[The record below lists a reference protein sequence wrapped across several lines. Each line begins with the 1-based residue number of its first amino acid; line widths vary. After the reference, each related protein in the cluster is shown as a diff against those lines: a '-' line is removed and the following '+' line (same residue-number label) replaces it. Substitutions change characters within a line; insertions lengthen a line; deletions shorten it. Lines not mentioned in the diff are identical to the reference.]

1 MELFPLHPL
10 PVMPILERILWGL
23 AILAVVMK
31 SGHLPMS
38 ALLLVLSLGLLANMY
53 LFLGWRLFPAPT
65 GTVQL
70 TVLSAASGLML
81 AVATSAIL
89 FKLQFW
95 TGREAMLGLSILGLS
110 ILVLTLLVM
119 RARRSD
125 LRTYI
130 RGLALRMLPLIAL
143 CTMLLATP
151 DAQVDA
157 FYGRPV
163 NAGTSATALP

>member
-31 SGHLPMS
+31 SGPPPMS
-38 ALLLVLSLGLLANMY
+38 ALLLVLSLRLPANMY
-53 LFLGWRLFPAPT
+53 LFLGCRLFPAPT

-81 AVATSAIL
+81 AVATSAIP

-95 TGREAMLGLSILGLS
+95 IGREAMLGL
-110 ILVLTLLVM
+110 
-119 RARRSD
+119 
-125 LRTYI
+125 
-130 RGLALRMLPLIAL
+130 
-143 CTMLLATP
+143 
-151 DAQVDA
+151 
-157 FYGRPV
+157 
-163 NAGTSATALP
+163 